1 MAQYISQEYH
11 IVRYPDSDGDIYIYN
26 AQSGIYELDKTGRK
40 LRKIIRSLDVL
51 KDNSV
56 KEVRNYIVDMCD
68 VRSEVNKEYVAVKN
82 GLVNYKTKAFKT
94 FTPDIF
100 VINKLPTAY
109 NPNAYDEFV
118 DTTIRKVSC
127 NHEATI
133 MNIYEMFAQV
143 LYPKILIDQIIYLLV
158 QSQIMVS
165 LPCNI

>member
-68 VRSEVNKEYVAVKN
+68 VRSEVNKEYVAVKT
-82 GLVNYKTKAFKT
+82 V
-94 FTPDIF
+94 
-100 VINKLPTAY
+100 
-109 NPNAYDEFV
+109 
-118 DTTIRKVSC
+118 
-127 NHEATI
+127 
-133 MNIYEMFAQV
+133 
-143 LYPKILIDQIIYLLV
+143 
-158 QSQIMVS
+158 
-165 LPCNI
+165 